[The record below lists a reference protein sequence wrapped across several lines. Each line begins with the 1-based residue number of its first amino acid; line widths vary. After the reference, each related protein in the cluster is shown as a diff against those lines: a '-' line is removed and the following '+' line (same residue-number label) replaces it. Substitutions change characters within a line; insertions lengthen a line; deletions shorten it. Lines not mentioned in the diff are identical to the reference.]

1 MGIVEYNFAMSNI
14 PTYEEIMDLQDNIRK
29 TLKDMKINQP
39 DFMESIERYNAR
51 IMSLE
56 MDESDLIEN
65 MINKIIR

>member
-1 MGIVEYNFAMSNI
+1 MSNI